1 MTAPPAPAPWPVR
14 AAGLLAV
21 AVFLALIARF
31 WHPVYGLTA
40 FFQLDGANDDLKIAA
55 FRTLP
60 VYVHRETGGY
70 DGLYYAQI
78 AHDPSLRDP
87 ELPRAMDN
95 LPYRARRILPPA
107 LAWLVGV
114 GHPPWIVTAYSLLN
128 IAAWL
133 ALAAL
138 LWRLL
143 AVRDLRGWLAWAGL
157 LFSAGALG
165 SVRLA
170 LSDLVALALLA
181 AAFLALERD
190 RTRSVLGWLAA
201 AGLARET
208 SLLAVAGAFERPWLS
223 ARNLLRALLVAVP
236 LAAWLGYIRWR
247 VGGADQG
254 WSNFTWPG
262 AGWLEKVQSALADLA
277 LIADRPLAWGTLLA
291 AVGLT
296 VQALWF
302 VLRRDLADRWW
313 RLGAAYAAM
322 LLFLGTAVWEGQPGA
337 ATRVLLPLNLAFNV
351 LVHRARASLAWLLL
365 GNLTVVAGLVSLRDI
380 PRDWHE
386 LAAVRRGDIACV
398 AREGTGW
405 HGGERSAKHR
415 WHWNSG
421 RGTVRLQAWSAA
433 DTPLDLVFSLRALR
447 PCTVRVVQNGR
458 TLAELPAG
466 PTRTAHRVRARLAAA
481 AGEIEF
487 VSDQPPVPEKDAPG
501 ARLLGFALYDLAL
514 ELPKP

>member
-1 MTAPPAPAPWPVR
+1 MTASSAPTPWPVR

-31 WHPVYGLTA
+31 WHPVYGFTA
-40 FFQLDGANDDLKIAA
+40 FFQLDGANDDLKITA

-95 LPYRARRILPPA
+95 LPYRARRILPPV
-107 LAWLVGV
+107 LAWFAGA

-128 IAAWL
+128 VAAWL

-138 LWRLL
+138 SWRLL
-143 AVRDLRGWLAWAGL
+143 AVRDARGLLAWVGL
-157 LFSAGALG
+157 LYSAGALG

-170 LSDLVALALLA
+170 LTDLVALALLA
-181 AAFLALERD
+181 AALLALERG
-190 RTRSVLGWLAA
+190 RARSGLGWLAA

-208 SLLAVAGAFERPWLS
+208 SLLAVAGCVGRPWLS
-223 ARNLLRALLVAVP
+223 VRNAVGSFLVAAP
-236 LAAWLGYIRWR
+236 LAAWLAYIRWR

-254 WSNFTWPG
+254 WSNFTSPG
-262 AGWLEKVQSALADLA
+262 AGWLEKLQSALADLA
-277 LIADRPLAWGTLLA
+277 LVGDRPLAWSTLLA

-296 VQALWF
+296 VQAWWF
-302 VLRRDLADRWW
+302 VVRRDLADRWW
-313 RLGAAYAAM
+313 RLGAAYAVM

-351 LVHRARASLAWLLL
+351 IVHRARAPLVWLLL
-365 GNLTVVAGLVSLRDI
+365 GNLTVVAGLVSLRDV
-380 PRDWHE
+380 PRDWQE
-386 LAAVRRGDIACV
+386 LAAVRRGALACV

-405 HGGERSAKHR
+405 HGGERNAKHR

-421 RGTVRLQAWSAA
+421 RGTVRLRAWSAA

-447 PCTVRVVQNGR
+447 PCTVRIVQDGR

-466 PTRTAHRVRARLAAA
+466 PNRTAHRVRARLAATP
-481 AGEIEF
+481 GEIEF
-487 VSDQPPVPEKDAPG
+487 VGDRPPVPENASPG

-514 ELPKP
+514 ELPEP